1 MTAPSAGDQNEYYR
15 QQESRAERTR
25 EEARALRGDDPGT
38 PTELASSE
46 DEHSSPSEQD
56 AGD

>member
-15 QQESRAERTR
+15 QQESRAEQTR
-25 EEARALRGDDPGT
+25 EQARELRGEDPGE
-38 PTELASSE
+38 PTELDSSE
-46 DEHSSPSEQD
+46 DEPSSPSEED